1 MSMPY
6 IRPIEDLKNYDE
18 ISELC
23 HQSGEPVFI
32 TKDGNIDLV
41 VMSIETYER
50 LFEKMPSKTEKE

>member
-1 MSMPY
+1 MPY

-50 LFEKMPSKTEKE
+50 LFEKALSKTDKE